1 MGWKLEERVTKK
13 VEIDPN
19 LIQDGDFFAV
29 FRMDGSDSLIMYGC
43 GSHSGHSVMALRFD
57 GELYIVES
65 QSSAY
70 WPVHG
75 LQRTK
80 WADWM
85 HYAENADFHVA
96 WLPLRKEMR
105 EKFDSKA
112 AQDFFFATEGLPYG
126 THNFL
131 FGWIDTPRS
140 NLPGLLPNEFMPILF
155 SMYEI
160 YNPKGAYL
168 IYGSALNM
176 RLGTQNLTI
185 RELAAEAA

>member
-1 MGWKLEERVTKK
+1 
-13 VEIDPN
+13 
-19 LIQDGDFFAV
+19 
-29 FRMDGSDSLIMYGC
+29 
-43 GSHSGHSVMALRFD
+43 
-57 GELYIVES
+57 
-65 QSSAY
+65 
-70 WPVHG
+70 
-75 LQRTK
+75 
-80 WADWM
+80 M

-96 WLPLRKEMR
+96 WLPLRQEMR
-105 EKFDSKA
+105 NKFDSKA
-112 AQDFFFATEGLPYG
+112 ARDFFFATEGLPYG

-131 FGWIDTPRS
+131 FGWIDTPSS

-185 RELAAEAA
+185 SELAAEAAKRGLSLQDVMAMPEQDGWEYTGE